1 MSNNGENRKYEGV
14 SVKLSPDQ
22 YVLLNA
28 ICDALGVNTYQI
40 FQMFFYTLC
49 KAAAPMHELS
59 PEIRKIMT
67 LMETDVG
74 WANAFNMANPNHL
87 HVAQAILILEQEGKK
102 GFGAVMIDKPFMD
115 KAPEKVD
122 DIDPHRNDPQMT
134 ENVDYILERVTEVT
148 MHGIYRRLRLV
159 GGMMG
164 CNYLSDILLE
174 LIERQGKDLRE
185 EDDRIQM
192 QGEAQFTD
200 SGKRIEYG
208 KRTKA
213 KHHRTPDGEAM
224 RQQRIVFTDEDAT
237 TTDMPDERPYGEKA
251 DEYMKNLEEQA
262 KAEEADDME
271 KEMGFRP
278 HGEEW

>member
-1 MSNNGENRKYEGV
+1 MSNNENRKYEGV

-74 WANAFNMANPNHL
+74 WANAFNMANPNDL
-87 HVAQAILILEQEGKK
+87 DVAQVVLILQQKDK
-102 GFGAVMIDKPFMD
+102 RGFGAVMIDKPFMGD
-115 KAPEKVD
+115 A
-122 DIDPHRNDPQMT
+122 HMT
-134 ENVDYILERVTEVT
+134 ECTDDILERVCEVT
-148 MHGIYRRLRLV
+148 MHGIYRRLRLM
-159 GGMMG
+159 GGQLG
-164 CNYLSDILLE
+164 CNNLSDVLLTMIDAQTILE
-174 LIERQGKDLRE
+174 LE
-185 EDDRIQM
+185 EENRIQM
-192 QGEAQFTD
+192 NGEAQFTD

-224 RQQRIVFTDEDAT
+224 RQQRIVFTDEDREAAEAEVKR
-237 TTDMPDERPYGEKA
+237 DSRDNEEPDFKPFG
-251 DEYMKNLEEQA
+251 Q
-262 KAEEADDME
+262 
-271 KEMGFRP
+271 
-278 HGEEW
+278 EW

>member
-1 MSNNGENRKYEGV
+1 MSNNDNRKYEGV

-74 WANAFNMANPNHL
+74 WANAFNLANPNHL

-102 GFGAVMIDKPFMD
+102 GFGAVMIDKPFMGE
-115 KAPEKVD
+115 A
-122 DIDPHRNDPQMT
+122 RMT
-134 ENVDYILERVTEVT
+134 ECADDILERVCEVT
-148 MHGIYRRLRLV
+148 MHGIYRRLRLM
-159 GGMMG
+159 GGQLG
-164 CNYLSDILLE
+164 CNNLSDVLLTMIDAQTVIE
-174 LIERQGKDLRE
+174 LE
-185 EDDRIQM
+185 EENRIQM
-192 QGEAQFTD
+192 NGEALFSE
-200 SGKRIEYG
+200 SGRRIEYG

-224 RQQRIVFTDEDAT
+224 RQQRIVFTDEDRQLAEDILKQENPPT
-237 TTDMPDERPYGEKA
+237 TS
-251 DEYMKNLEEQA
+251 
-262 KAEEADDME
+262 DDME
-271 KEMGFRP
+271 KEMGFKP
-278 HGEEW
+278 FGQEW

>member
-74 WANAFNMANPNHL
+74 WANAFNLANPNHL

-115 KAPEKVD
+115 KA
-122 DIDPHRNDPQMT
+122 RMT
-134 ENVDYILERVTEVT
+134 ECTDDILERVTEVT
-148 MHGIYRRLRLV
+148 MHGIYRRLRLM
-159 GGMMG
+159 GGKMG
-164 CNYLSDILLE
+164 CDSLSDVLLTMIDAQSIIE
-174 LIERQGKDLRE
+174 LE
-185 EDDRIQM
+185 EENRIQM
-192 QGEAQFTD
+192 QGEAQFSE
-200 SGKRIEYG
+200 SGRRIEYG

-237 TTDMPDERPYGEKA
+237 TTDTPDERPYGDKA
-251 DEYMKNLEEQA
+251 DNYMKNLAEQA
-262 KAEEADDME
+262 KAEEADDT
-271 KEMGFRP
+271 
-278 HGEEW
+278 EW

>member
-1 MSNNGENRKYEGV
+1 MSNKGENRKYEGV

-22 YVLLNA
+22 YALLNA

-74 WANAFNMANPNHL
+74 WANAFNLANPNHL

-115 KAPEKVD
+115 KAPEMVD

-148 MHGIYRRLRLV
+148 MQGIYRRLRLM
-159 GGMMG
+159 GGQLG
-164 CNYLSDILLE
+164 CNNLSDVLLTMIDAQSILE
-174 LIERQGKDLRE
+174 LE
-185 EDDRIQM
+185 EENRIQM
-192 QGEAQFTD
+192 QGEAQFSD

-213 KHHRTPDGEAM
+213 KHHRTPDGEAQ
-224 RQQRIVFTDEDAT
+224 RQQRIQFDDEDAT
-237 TTDMPDERPYGEKA
+237 TTDTPDDRPYGEKA

-262 KAEEADDME
+262 KADEADDME
-271 KEMGFRP
+271 KEMGFKP
-278 HGEEW
+278 HGVEW